1 MEQPLPSEA
10 RQRVSD
16 WLNEG
21 QRLLTQVLAE
31 RDVLRDQVDDAEQR
45 CARLE
50 REASTAQ
57 GELVAIREK
66 YHELQVRYA
75 ETTQS
80 VGKLLSQMT
89 TIVEPMKELAEKMRH
104 LSPD

>member
-1 MEQPLPSEA
+1 MEQPVSSEA

-21 QRLLTQVLAE
+21 QRILTQVLHE
-31 RDVLRDQVDDAEQR
+31 RDVLLEQLDDAEQR

-57 GELVAIREK
+57 SELAAIREK
-66 YHELQVRYA
+66 YDQLQVRYA

-89 TIVEPMKELAEKMRH
+89 TIVEPMRELAEKMRH